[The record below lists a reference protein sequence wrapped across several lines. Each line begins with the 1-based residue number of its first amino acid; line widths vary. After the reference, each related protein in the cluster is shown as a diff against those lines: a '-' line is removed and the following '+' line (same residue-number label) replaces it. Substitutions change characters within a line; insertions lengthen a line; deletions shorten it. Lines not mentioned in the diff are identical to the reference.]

1 MTESEEKTTM
11 IRALASTVNDYNM
24 FIRFSNR
31 LSTSYISKGK
41 CHYGF
46 IPSKNTVDII
56 RTLLHIRNQFP
67 DEYLMPRFLDIGC
80 GIGNIVQIAYRL
92 GFEAHGLEYSEK
104 IYDVAKELTGRSSMS
119 KVFKGDM
126 LSFKKYHKYDV
137 LYYYQPMSNVDVM
150 SRFAKKLAKEMKP
163 GAYVIPVG
171 TDLPF
176 IESEIFKKSGPSKYI
191 PYFRK
196 SIISNKK

>member
-1 MTESEEKTTM
+1 MTESKENIAM
-11 IRALASTVNDYNM
+11 IRALADTVNDYNS
-24 FIRFSNR
+24 FIRYSNR
-31 LSTSYISKGK
+31 LSTSYIVKGK

-46 IPSKNTVDII
+46 IPSENTVDII
-56 RTLLHIRNQFP
+56 RTLIHIRNKFP
-67 DEYLMPRFLDIGC
+67 DEQPTPKFLDIGC

-92 GFEAHGLEYSEK
+92 GFEAYGLEYSEK
-104 IYDVAKELTGRSSMS
+104 IYNVAKELTGQSPMS
-119 KVFKGDM
+119 NVFKGDM

-150 SRFAKKLAKEMKP
+150 SRFAKKLAREMKP

-176 IESEIFKKSGPSKYI
+176 IESEIFKKSGSSKYI
-191 PYFRK
+191 PHFRK